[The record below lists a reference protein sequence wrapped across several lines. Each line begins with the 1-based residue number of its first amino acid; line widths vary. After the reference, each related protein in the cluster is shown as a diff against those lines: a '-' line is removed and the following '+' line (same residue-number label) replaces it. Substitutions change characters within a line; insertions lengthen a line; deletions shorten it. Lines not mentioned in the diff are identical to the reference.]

1 MARQSSSAEMPFLDH
16 LEELRQRLL
25 RAGAAFIVGVIV
37 AFTIVMNFDIIGFL
51 QRPIRP
57 YLGGR
62 TLVYTHPGDVFGI
75 LIDMAFVLGAI
86 IASPV
91 IAYQIWLFVAPA
103 MLPREKRMVVPV
115 LAGMLVLFL
124 AGVAL
129 SFFVVLPLTMSFL
142 LGLQAGAL
150 TPMITASDYFGFAVS
165 MSLMFGVA
173 FELPIAILALT
184 ALGIVTPAML
194 VKFRRHAA
202 VSVLVLAAF
211 VTPGSDPTSLVA
223 LAVPLYF
230 LYELSVV
237 MSKALHRRQLKRQAR
252 RAAEERAE
260 QQHVG
265 APA

>member
-1 MARQSSSAEMPFLDH
+1 MPFLDH
-16 LEELRQRLL
+16 LEELRERLM
-25 RAGAAFIVGVIV
+25 RAGGAFIIGVIA
-37 AFTIVMNFDIIGFL
+37 AFTIVTNVDIIGFL

-91 IAYQIWLFVAPA
+91 IAYQIWLFVSPA
-103 MLPREKRMVVPV
+103 MLPNEKRLVIPV
-115 LAGMLVLFL
+115 LAGMLMLFL
-124 AGVAL
+124 AGISL
-129 SFFVVLPLTMSFL
+129 SFFVVLPLTMKFL
-142 LGLQAGAL
+142 LGLQVETL

-165 MSLMFGVA
+165 MSLMFGIA

-184 ALGIVTPAML
+184 ALGIVTPQML

-202 VSVLVLAAF
+202 IGVLVLSAF

-237 MSKALHRRQLKRQAR
+237 MSKALHRSKRRREARKAARERVEGQL
-252 RAAEERAE
+252 
-260 QQHVG
+260 G
-265 APA
+265 SPA

>member
-1 MARQSSSAEMPFLDH
+1 MARPPRSAEMPFLDH
-16 LEELRQRLL
+16 LEELRQRLM
-25 RAGAAFIVGVIV
+25 RAAGAFIIGIIA
-37 AFTIVMNFDIIGFL
+37 AFTIVTNVDIIGFL

-75 LIDMAFVLGAI
+75 LLDMSFVLGAI

-91 IAYQIWLFVAPA
+91 IAYQIWLFVSPA
-103 MLPREKRMVVPV
+103 MLPREKRMVIPV

-124 AGVAL
+124 AGLSL
-129 SFFVVLPLTMSFL
+129 SFFVVLPLTMKFL
-142 LGLQAGAL
+142 LGLQVETL

-165 MSLMFGVA
+165 MSLMFGIA

-184 ALGIVTPAML
+184 ALGIVTPQML
-194 VKFRRHAA
+194 VQFRRHAA
-202 VSVLVLAAF
+202 IGVLVLSAF

-237 MSKALHRRQLKRQAR
+237 MSKTLHRSRRKREAR
-252 RAAEERAE
+252 KAARERAE
-260 QQHVG
+260 EQLG
-265 APA
+265 SPA

>member
-1 MARQSSSAEMPFLDH
+1 MARQPASAEMPFLDH

-25 RAGAAFIVGVIV
+25 RAAAAFVAGVII
-37 AFTIVMNFDIIGFL
+37 AFALVTNLDVIGFL

-75 LIDMAFVLGAI
+75 LLDMAFVLGAI

-91 IAYQIWLFVAPA
+91 IAYQIWLFVSPA
-103 MLPREKRMVVPV
+103 MLPHEKRMVVPV
-115 LAGMLVLFL
+115 LAGMVLLFV

-129 SFFVVLPLTMSFL
+129 SFFVVLPLTMGFL

-150 TPMITASDYFGFAVS
+150 TPMITAADYFGFAVS
-165 MSLMFGVA
+165 MSLMFGIA

-184 ALGIVTPAML
+184 ALGIVTPQML

-202 VSVLVLAAF
+202 VAVLVLSAF

-237 MSKALHRRQLKRQAR
+237 MSRALYRRQRKREAR
-252 RAAEERAE
+252 RAARDAAE
-260 QQHVG
+260 QGHVG
-265 APA
+265 VPA

>member
-1 MARQSSSAEMPFLDH
+1 MARQPASAEMPFLDH

-25 RAGAAFIVGVIV
+25 RAAAAFVAGVIV
-37 AFTIVMNFDIIGFL
+37 AFAIVTNFDVIGFL

-75 LIDMAFVLGAI
+75 LLDMAFVLGAI

-91 IAYQIWLFVAPA
+91 IAYQIWLFIAPA
-103 MLPREKRMVVPV
+103 MLPHEKRMVVPV

-184 ALGIVTPAML
+184 ALGIVTPDML

-202 VSVLVLAAF
+202 VAVLVLSAF

-237 MSKALHRRQLKRQAR
+237 MSKALHKRQRRREAR
-252 RAAEERAE
+252 RAAAE
-260 QQHVG
+260 AAEHRHVG
-265 APA
+265 VPA

>member
-1 MARQSSSAEMPFLDH
+1 MARRSPSAEMPFLDH

-25 RAGAAFIVGVIV
+25 RAGAAFIGGVIV
-37 AFTIVMNFDIIGFL
+37 AFAVVTNVDIIGFL

-91 IAYQIWLFVAPA
+91 IAYQLWLFVSPA
-103 MLPREKRMVVPV
+103 MLPHEKRLVVPV
-115 LAGMLVLFL
+115 LAGMLLLFL

-150 TPMITASDYFGFAVS
+150 TPMITAADYFGFAVS

-184 ALGIVTPAML
+184 ALGIVTPELL
-194 VKFRRHAA
+194 VRFRRHAA
-202 VSVLVLAAF
+202 VAVLVLAAF

-237 MSKALHRRQLKRQAR
+237 LSKALHRRQLKRAAR
-252 RAAEERAE
+252 KAAEEHAAE
-260 QQHVG
+260 QHAG

>member
-1 MARQSSSAEMPFLDH
+1 MARWSSSAEMPFLDH

-25 RAGAAFIVGVIV
+25 RATAAFIAGVII
-37 AFTIVMNFDIIGFL
+37 AFAIVTNFGVIDFL

-57 YLGGR
+57 YLAGK

-91 IAYQIWLFVAPA
+91 IAYQIWLFVSPA
-103 MLPREKRMVVPV
+103 MLPREKRLVVPV
-115 LAGMLVLFL
+115 LAGMLLLFL
-124 AGVAL
+124 AGVSL
-129 SFFVVLPLTMSFL
+129 SFFVVLPLTMKFL

-165 MSLMFGVA
+165 MSLMFGAA

-184 ALGIVTPAML
+184 ALGIVTPEML

-202 VSVLVLAAF
+202 VAVLVVSAF

-237 MSKALHRRQLKRQAR
+237 MSKALHARQKK
-252 RAAEERAE
+252 RAAREAAREAAE
-260 QQHVG
+260 QRHVG

>member
-1 MARQSSSAEMPFLDH
+1 
-16 LEELRQRLL
+16 
-25 RAGAAFIVGVIV
+25 
-37 AFTIVMNFDIIGFL
+37 
-51 QRPIRP
+51 
-57 YLGGR
+57 
-62 TLVYTHPGDVFGI
+62 
-75 LIDMAFVLGAI
+75 
-86 IASPV
+86 
-91 IAYQIWLFVAPA
+91 
-103 MLPREKRMVVPV
+103 MLPNEKKMVIPV

-150 TPMITASDYFGFAVS
+150 TPMITAGDYFGFAVS
-165 MSLMFGVA
+165 MSLMFGAA

-202 VSVLVLAAF
+202 VAVLVVSAF

-223 LAVPLYF
+223 LAVPLYL
-230 LYELSVV
+230 LYELSVL
-237 MSKALHRRQLKRQAR
+237 MSKGLHRRKRKREAR
-252 RAAEERAE
+252 RAAREQAE

>member
-1 MARQSSSAEMPFLDH
+1 MARRSPIAEMPFLDH
-16 LEELRQRLL
+16 LEELRQRLM
-25 RAGAAFIVGVIV
+25 RAGGAFVVGVIV
-37 AFTIVMNFDIIGFL
+37 AFAIITSVDIIGFL

-57 YLGGR
+57 YLRGA

-75 LIDMAFVLGAI
+75 MIDMAFVLGAI

-91 IAYQIWLFVAPA
+91 IAYQLWLFVSPA
-103 MLPREKRMVVPV
+103 MLPHEKRMVIPV
-115 LAGMLVLFL
+115 VAGMLVLFL
-124 AGVAL
+124 AGLAL
-129 SFFVVLPLTMSFL
+129 SFFIVLPLTMSFL
-142 LGLQAGAL
+142 LGLQMGSM
-150 TPMITASDYFGFAVS
+150 TPMITASDYFGFAIS

-184 ALGIVTPAML
+184 ALGIVTPDML

-202 VSVLVLAAF
+202 VAVLVLSAF

-237 MSKALHRRQLKRQAR
+237 MSKALHRRKRKHAA
-252 RAAEERAE
+252 RAAAREQAE
-260 QQHVG
+260 QPTVG
-265 APA
+265 VSA

>member
-1 MARQSSSAEMPFLDH
+1 MARQPPSAEMPFLDH

-25 RAGAAFIVGVIV
+25 RAGAAFIIGVII
-37 AFTIVMNFDIIGFL
+37 AFTVVTNFDVIGFL
-51 QRPIRP
+51 QQPIRP

-75 LIDMAFVLGAI
+75 LLDMAFVLGAI

-91 IAYQIWLFVAPA
+91 IAYQIWLFIAPA
-103 MLPREKRMVVPV
+103 MHPHEKRMVIPV
-115 LAGMLVLFL
+115 LAGMLLLFI

-150 TPMITASDYFGFAVS
+150 TPMITAADYFGFAVS

-184 ALGIVTPAML
+184 ALGIVTPDML
-194 VKFRRHAA
+194 VKFRRHAVVAVLA
-202 VSVLVLAAF
+202 VSAF
-211 VTPGSDPTSLVA
+211 VTPGADPTSLIA
-223 LAVPLYF
+223 LAIPLYF
-230 LYELSVV
+230 LFELSVV
-237 MSKALHRRQLKRQAR
+237 LSRALNRRKLKREAR
-252 RAAEERAE
+252 RAAKERAE
-260 QQHVG
+260 EQHAG
-265 APA
+265 ASV

>member
-1 MARQSSSAEMPFLDH
+1 MARPSRSAEMPFLDH
-16 LEELRQRLL
+16 LEELRQRLM
-25 RAGAAFIVGVIV
+25 RAAGAFIIGVIA
-37 AFTIVMNFDIIGFL
+37 AFTIVTNVDIIGFL

-75 LIDMAFVLGAI
+75 LLDMAFVLGAI

-91 IAYQIWLFVAPA
+91 IAYQIWLFVSPA
-103 MLPREKRMVVPV
+103 MLPKEKRMVIPV

-124 AGVAL
+124 AGISL
-129 SFFVVLPLTMSFL
+129 SFFVVLPLTMKFL
-142 LGLQAGAL
+142 LGLQVETL

-165 MSLMFGVA
+165 MSLMFGIA

-184 ALGIVTPAML
+184 ALGIVTPQML

-202 VSVLVLAAF
+202 VGVLVVSAF

-237 MSKALHRRQLKRQAR
+237 MSKALHRSKRRREAR
-252 RAAEERAE
+252 KAARERAE
-260 QQHVG
+260 GQLG
-265 APA
+265 SPA

>member
-1 MARQSSSAEMPFLDH
+1 MARKSPAAEMPFLDH
-16 LEELRQRLL
+16 LEELQQRLL
-25 RAGAAFIVGVIV
+25 RAGAAFIAGVII
-37 AFTIVMNFDIIGFL
+37 AFAVVTNFDIIGFL

-57 YLGGR
+57 YLGGK

-75 LIDMAFVLGAI
+75 LIDMAIVLGAI

-91 IAYQIWLFVAPA
+91 IAYQVWLFIAPA
-103 MLPREKRMVVPV
+103 MLPHERKMVIPV

-150 TPMITASDYFGFAVS
+150 TPMITAGDYFGFAVS
-165 MSLMFGVA
+165 MSLMFGAA

-202 VSVLVLAAF
+202 VAVLVVSAF

-230 LYELSVV
+230 LYELSVL
-237 MSKALHRRQLKRQAR
+237 MSKGLHRHKRKREAR
-252 RAAEERAE
+252 RAARERAE

>member
-1 MARQSSSAEMPFLDH
+1 MARKSPAAEMPFLDH

-25 RAGAAFIVGVIV
+25 RAGAAFIAGVIV
-37 AFTIVMNFDIIGFL
+37 AFAIVTNFDIIGFL

-57 YLGGR
+57 YLAGK

-75 LIDMAFVLGAI
+75 LIDMSIVLGAI

-91 IAYQIWLFVAPA
+91 IAYQLWLFIAPA
-103 MLPREKRMVVPV
+103 MLPHEKRMVIPV

-142 LGLQAGAL
+142 L
-150 TPMITASDYFGFAVS
+150 
-165 MSLMFGVA
+165 
-173 FELPIAILALT
+173 ALT
-184 ALGIVTPAML
+184 ALGIVTPEML

-202 VSVLVLAAF
+202 VAVLVVSAF

-237 MSKALHRRQLKRQAR
+237 MSKALHRRQRKRAERKAAR
-252 RAAEERAE
+252 ERAE
-260 QQHVG
+260 EQ
-265 APA
+265 

>member
-1 MARQSSSAEMPFLDH
+1 MARRPTSAEMPFLDH
-16 LEELRQRLL
+16 LEELRQRLM
-25 RAGAAFIVGVIV
+25 RAAAAFIIGVII
-37 AFTIVMNFDIIGFL
+37 AFTLVTNVDIIGFL

-75 LIDMAFVLGAI
+75 LLDMAFVLGAI

-91 IAYQIWLFVAPA
+91 IAYQIWLFVSPA
-103 MLPREKRMVVPV
+103 MLPHEKRMVVPV
-115 LAGMLVLFL
+115 LAGMLLLFL
-124 AGVAL
+124 AGISL
-129 SFFVVLPLTMSFL
+129 SFFIVLPLTMSFL

-150 TPMITASDYFGFAVS
+150 TPMITASDYFGFAIS
-165 MSLMFGVA
+165 MSLMFGIA
-173 FELPIAILALT
+173 FELPIAILALS
-184 ALGIVTPAML
+184 ALGIVTPEML

-202 VSVLVLAAF
+202 VAVLVLSAF

-237 MSKALHRRQLKRQAR
+237 MSKALYRRKRKKEAK
-252 RAAEERAE
+252 RAARERAE
-260 QQHVG
+260 QALG
-265 APA
+265 TPA

>member
-1 MARQSSSAEMPFLDH
+1 MARQPPAAEMPFLDH

-25 RAGAAFIVGVIV
+25 RAGAAFIAGVII
-37 AFTIVMNFDIIGFL
+37 AFAVVTNLDIIGFL

-57 YLGGR
+57 YLGGK

-75 LIDMAFVLGAI
+75 LIDMAIVLGAI

-91 IAYQIWLFVAPA
+91 IAYQIWLFIAPA
-103 MLPREKRMVVPV
+103 MLPNEKKMVIPV

-129 SFFVVLPLTMSFL
+129 SFFIVLPLTMKFL
-142 LGLQAGAL
+142 LGLQTGSL
-150 TPMITASDYFGFAVS
+150 TPMITAGDYFGFAVS
-165 MSLMFGVA
+165 MSLMFGAA

-184 ALGIVTPAML
+184 ALGMVTPAML

-202 VSVLVLAAF
+202 VAVLVVSAF

-223 LAVPLYF
+223 LAVPLYL

-237 MSKALHRRQLKRQAR
+237 MSKGLHRRQRK
-252 RAAEERAE
+252 RAE
-260 QQHVG
+260 RKAAREREENEQAGV
-265 APA
+265 PA